1 MMLPLLWLRAVSSWG
16 TRLPA
21 NTVRNPRDRNRPIFR
36 PAARVRIVQTDKNAK
51 REVVF
56 LFARLR
62 LARDRNPNARSADMT
77 QSANAPPLRVRTAIN
92 AVVTANVKNAAPVK
106 NAAVRG
112 RKSPTAKAAAFV
124 PERRRVRRGSCM
136 MPRRVRANPAMRG
149 KNAVVRAIPSQTD
162 PVFVTVREKNQNV
175 RRATAGI
182 RCSVNANRAKRA
194 TTDRAK

>member
-1 MMLPLLWLRAVSSWG
+1 
-16 TRLPA
+16 
-21 NTVRNPRDRNRPIFR
+21 
-36 PAARVRIVQTDKNAK
+36 
-51 REVVF
+51 
-56 LFARLR
+56 
-62 LARDRNPNARSADMT
+62 MT

-149 KNAVVRAIPSQTD
+149 KNAVVRAIPSLTD
-162 PVFVTVREKNQNV
+162 TGLAAVRKNKAV

-194 TTDRAK
+194 TTGRAK